1 MVGEQPKWR
10 TGKICYIEIPAADVI
25 RSAEFYRQAFGWKMR
40 QRGDGSTSFDDTV
53 GAVSGTFVTGRPPAT
68 EPGFGIYIMVADAG
82 VTLAEVQAAGGEIV
96 RPVDPAAGEVF
107 AWFKDPGGNTLGIY
121 QQPGLAQTE
130 AAADRR
136 PQDSAHENSAHE
148 NSAFRDS
155 APENSAPADDTVD
168 LFRML
173 DLATP
178 WCLHVAATLRIP
190 EHISAG
196 RTAIAELAAAAGCDP
211 DALHAVLGH
220 LVSQGV
226 FTEESPGRF
235 ACNRAAGQISE
246 ASFLDLGGIGGRMA
260 HTWGTL
266 LNYVRTGEPAYR
278 QVFGRPF
285 WEDLAAHPQIAAEFD
300 ALMGPA
306 GHGIPD
312 FDIELSDGWD
322 QIRTVVDVGGG
333 TGAMLVSLLRR
344 HPQAKGILVDLPGTV
359 ARAGEVIESFG
370 VSSRM
375 TVKGQSFFDP
385 LPAGADLY
393 LLKSVLNDWADEPTV
408 AILRRCAEAAQER
421 AAQARA
427 AQPQAAL
434 PQAAQPKEGT
444 IAILGGVSA
453 DETPRSL
460 GIDMLV
466 AGGKTSTLTQFTQL
480 ARQAGLEIVAAGTQ
494 SSGRFVVECRP
505 AA

>member
-1 MVGEQPKWR
+1 MVEEQPKWR
-10 TGKICYIEIPAADVI
+10 TGKICYVEIPAVDVA
-25 RSAEFYRQAFGWKMR
+25 RSAGFYQQAFGWKMR

-53 GAVSGTFVTGRPPAT
+53 GAVSGTFVVGRPPAA
-68 EPGFGIYIMVADAG
+68 EPGFAVYIMVADAAA
-82 VTLAEVQAAGGEIV
+82 TLAAVLAAGGEIV

-130 AAADRR
+130 AAADR
-136 PQDSAHENSAHE
+136 QTQA
-148 NSAFRDS
+148 S
-155 APENSAPADDTVD
+155 APEVSALEVSAPEASALEDDAAD
-168 LFRML
+168 LGRML

-178 WCLHVAATLRIP
+178 WCLHVAATLRIA

-196 RTAIAELAAAAGCDP
+196 HTGIAELAAATGCDR

-220 LVSQGV
+220 LVSNGV

-235 ACNRAAGQISE
+235 GCNRAAEQLAES
-246 ASFLDLGGIGGRMA
+246 SFLDLDGIGGRMA

-266 LNYVRTGEPAYR
+266 LDYVRTGQPAY
-278 QVFGRPF
+278 QQMFGRPF

-312 FDIELSDGWD
+312 FDIELSGGWD

-333 TGAMLVSLLRR
+333 TGAMLASLLRR
-344 HPQAKGILVDLPGTV
+344 HPQTKGILVDLPGTV
-359 ARAGEVIESFG
+359 ARATEVIDSFG

-408 AILRRCAEAAQER
+408 AILRRCAEAA
-421 AAQARA
+421 AQR
-427 AQPQAAL
+427 
-434 PQAAQPKEGT
+434 QAAQPKEGT

-466 AGGKTSTLTQFTQL
+466 AGGKTSMLTQFTEL
-480 ARQAGLEIVAAGTQ
+480 ARRAGLEIVTARTQ
-494 SSGRFVVECRP
+494 PSGRFVVECRP
-505 AA
+505 AGP

>member
-1 MVGEQPKWR
+1 MVEEQPKWR
-10 TGKICYIEIPAADVI
+10 TGKICYLEVPAADVA
-25 RSAEFYRQAFGWKMR
+25 RSAEFYQQAFGWKMR
-40 QRGDGSTSFDDTV
+40 QRGDGATSFDDTV
-53 GAVSGTFVTGRPPAT
+53 GAVSGTFVVGRPPAA
-68 EPGFGIYIMVADAG
+68 EPGFGIYIMVADAAA
-82 VTLAEVQAAGGEIV
+82 TLAAVQAAGGEIV

-107 AWFKDPGGNTLGIY
+107 AWFKDPAGNTLGVY

-130 AAADRR
+130 AAAD
-136 PQDSAHENSAHE
+136 QQAQNSAHE
-148 NSAFRDS
+148 DS
-155 APENSAPADDTVD
+155 APGDDTVD
-168 LFRML
+168 LWQML

-196 RTAIAELAAAAGCDP
+196 RTGIAELAAAVGCDR

-220 LVSQGV
+220 LVSKGV
-226 FTEESPGRF
+226 FAEESPGRF
-235 ACNRAAGQISE
+235 ASNRAAEQLSE
-246 ASFLDLGGIGGRMA
+246 ASFLDLNGIGGRMA
-260 HTWGTL
+260 RTWGTL
-266 LNYVRTGEPAYR
+266 LDYVRTGRPAYQ

-312 FDIELSDGWD
+312 FDIELSNGWD
-322 QIRTVVDVGGG
+322 QVRTVVDVGGG
-333 TGAMLVSLLRR
+333 TGTMLASLLRR
-344 HPQAKGILVDLPGTV
+344 HGQTRGILVDLPGTV
-359 ARAGEVIESFG
+359 ARAGQVIESFG
-370 VSSRM
+370 VSDRM
-375 TVKGQSFFDP
+375 TVQGQSFFDP

-408 AILRRCAEAAQER
+408 AILRRCAEAAQPHAGER
-421 AAQARA
+421 YAGERYAGERYAG
-427 AQPQAAL
+427 
-434 PQAAQPKEGT
+434 QPKEGV

-453 DETPRSL
+453 DEAPRSL

-466 AGGKTSTLTQFTQL
+466 AGGKTSTLTQFTEL
-480 ARQAGLEIVAAGTQ
+480 ARQAGLEIVAARTQ

-505 AA
+505 ATQ

>member
-1 MVGEQPKWR
+1 MVEEQPKWR
-10 TGKICYIEIPAADVI
+10 TGKICYIEIPAGDVA
-25 RSAEFYRQAFGWKMR
+25 RSAEFYQQAFGWKMR

-53 GAVSGTFVTGRPPAT
+53 GAVSGTFVIGRPPAT
-68 EPGFGIYIMVADAG
+68 EPGFAIYIMVADAAA
-82 VTLAEVQAAGGEIV
+82 TLAAVQAAGGELV
-96 RPVDPAAGEVF
+96 RPVDPAASEVF
-107 AWFKDPGGNTLGIY
+107 AWFKDPGGNTLGVY

-130 AAADRR
+130 AAAARQAQAR
-136 PQDSAHENSAHE
+136 VPVASAAEESAP
-148 NSAFRDS
+148 RTS
-155 APENSAPADDTVD
+155 APEDDTVD
-168 LFRML
+168 LGRML

-196 RTAIAELAAAAGCDP
+196 RTGIAELAAATGCDR

-220 LVSQGV
+220 LVSKGV

-235 ACNRAAGQISE
+235 GCNRAAEQLAES
-246 ASFLDLGGIGGRMA
+246 SFLDLDGIGGRMA
-260 HTWGTL
+260 RTWGTL
-266 LNYVRTGEPAYR
+266 LDYVRTGQPAYQ

-312 FDIELSDGWD
+312 FDIELRDGWD
-322 QIRTVVDVGGG
+322 HIRTVVDVGGG
-333 TGAMLVSLLRR
+333 TGAMLASLLRR
-344 HPQAKGILVDLPGTV
+344 HPQAKGILIDLPGTV
-359 ARAGEVIESFG
+359 ARAGEIIDSFG
-370 VSSRM
+370 LSSRVK
-375 TVKGQSFFDP
+375 VKGQSFFDP
-385 LPAGADLY
+385 MPAGADLY

-408 AILRRCAEAAQER
+408 AILRRCAEAAR
-421 AAQARA
+421 ADGAV
-427 AQPQAAL
+427 
-434 PQAAQPKEGT
+434 
-444 IAILGGVSA
+444 AILGGVSA

-466 AGGKTSTLTQFTQL
+466 AGGKTSTLTRFTEL
-480 ARQAGLEIVAAGTQ
+480 ARQAGLEVVAARTQ

-505 AA
+505 AGP

>member
-1 MVGEQPKWR
+1 MVEEQPKWR
-10 TGKICYIEIPAADVI
+10 TGKICYVEIPAVDVA
-25 RSAEFYRQAFGWKMR
+25 RSAGFYQQAFGWKMR

-53 GAVSGTFVTGRPPAT
+53 GAVSGTFVVGRPPAT
-68 EPGFGIYIMVADAG
+68 EPGFAVYIMVADAAA
-82 VTLAEVQAAGGEIV
+82 TLAAVQAAGGEIV

-107 AWFKDPGGNTLGIY
+107 AWFKDPGGNTLGVY

-130 AAADRR
+130 AAADR
-136 PQDSAHENSAHE
+136 QTQA
-148 NSAFRDS
+148 S
-155 APENSAPADDTVD
+155 APEVSAPEVSAPEASAPEDDAAD
-168 LFRML
+168 LGRML

-178 WCLHVAATLRIP
+178 WCLHVAATLRIA

-196 RTAIAELAAAAGCDP
+196 HTGIAELAAATGCDR

-220 LVSQGV
+220 LVSNGV

-235 ACNRAAGQISE
+235 GCNRAAEQLAES
-246 ASFLDLGGIGGRMA
+246 SFLDLDGIGGRMA

-266 LNYVRTGEPAYR
+266 LDYVRTGQPAYQ

-322 QIRTVVDVGGG
+322 HIRTVVDVGGG
-333 TGAMLVSLLRR
+333 TGAMLASLLRR

-359 ARAGEVIESFG
+359 ARAGEIIDSFG
-370 VSSRM
+370 VSSRV

-408 AILRRCAEAAQER
+408 AILRRCAEAAR
-421 AAQARA
+421 
-427 AQPQAAL
+427 PD
-434 PQAAQPKEGT
+434 GT
-444 IAILGGVSA
+444 VAILGGVSA

-466 AGGKTSTLTQFTQL
+466 AGGKTSTLTQFTEL
-480 ARQAGLEIVAAGTQ
+480 ARQAGLEVVAARTQ

-505 AA
+505 AGP